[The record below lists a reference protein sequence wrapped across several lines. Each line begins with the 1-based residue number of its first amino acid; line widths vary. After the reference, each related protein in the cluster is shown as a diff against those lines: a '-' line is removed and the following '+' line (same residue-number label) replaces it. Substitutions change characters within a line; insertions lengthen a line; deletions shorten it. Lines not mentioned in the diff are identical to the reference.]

1 MSLPPPV
8 LALSLVHCNTSCRLC
23 FMKHCLFGH
32 RLAFLTVLRFYVKPG
47 RTLAR
52 ITFSHPPACP
62 GASAAQQ
69 RCWASC
75 PSASPLKH
83 SRALAVQAKNGG
95 AASSKA
101 AAQHLT
107 FLSFLRGK
115 AAEAYGGCSGALP
128 QQGPAGL
135 FASPP
140 AGAGGE
146 AERGRPRVRSR
157 LLLLQT
163 AAPKAK
169 SRDVDFSKAGRGF

>member
-8 LALSLVHCNTSCRLC
+8 LALSLVHCNTNCRLC
-23 FMKHCLFGH
+23 FMKHCLSWPPPGFPH
-32 RLAFLTVLRFYVKPG
+32 CAQVLCKTWKDAGQNYLQPSSSLPQRFCSATALLGELP
-47 RTLAR
+47 
-52 ITFSHPPACP
+52 FSVSPETQPSSGC
-62 GASAAQQ
+62 ASKE
-69 RCWASC
+69 RGGC
-75 PSASPLKH
+75 LKQ
-83 SRALAVQAKNGG
+83 SGG
-95 AASSKA
+95 AA
-101 AAQHLT
+101 
-107 FLSFLRGK
+107 FNFPFLRGK

-157 LLLLQT
+157 LLLLRT